1 MYPVPDT
8 VSIKIKQI
16 SYPIR
21 YPVSTLTKI
30 CIQSGIRSISKMC
43 IQSGIRYPLC
53 QRIVSNPVS
62 CIHLSNK
69 SYPIR
74 YPVSTFMNL
83 HLNIY
88 LKKQA
93 WFIAKI
99 LGAAIKLNTSIWCSN
114 FGFKW
119 ETGIPCVDRLRISIK
134 PWNHR
139 KSGISWEKINL
150 FREALKSVHVVQM
163 LLSPVL
169 NGFDEILIIE
179 DGELHPQ

>member
-1 MYPVPDT
+1 MFVRFEWICEHILLLMIIIHRFSSGMSGYMYPVPDT

-74 YPVSTFMNL
+74 YPVSTLMNS
-83 HLNIY
+83 HLNVY

-93 WFIAKI
+93 
-99 LGAAIKLNTSIWCSN
+99 
-114 FGFKW
+114 
-119 ETGIPCVDRLRISIK
+119 
-134 PWNHR
+134 
-139 KSGISWEKINL
+139 
-150 FREALKSVHVVQM
+150 
-163 LLSPVL
+163 
-169 NGFDEILIIE
+169 
-179 DGELHPQ
+179 